1 MATHTPTPQFKF
13 NGSGADTHISLPA
26 RTGISK
32 SQDHTCSQL
41 LLYVHSHTPRCF
53 IAGVV
58 FGKTE
63 WGRCALAI
71 PSMYGQH
78 SPISSLPV
86 HLRVRPPRRPVAI
99 FRFFRRVSFRTV
111 SGIFCRSPHALPK
124 RCGIA
129 NSGTVFSLSPI
140 YIRRFTNQY
149 SNHEFLFDIHPPL
162 GKLVL
167 YAVSLLVGYD
177 HTKCSYEGIQHKYAA
192 DCKFLALR
200 ATAAFFG
207 SLTGAIC
214 SIVYIVFAAGVGN
227 TLIYN
232 KPVFI

>member
-129 NSGTVFSLSPI
+129 NSGFFFPPSTYVVSRTNIATTSFCSTSTRPWASSCCTPCPCWLGTITRSVRTRAFSTSMQ
-140 YIRRFTNQY
+140 RTA
-149 SNHEFLFDIHPPL
+149 SSW
-162 GKLVL
+162 L
-167 YAVSLLVGYD
+167 YAPLRP
-177 HTKCSYEGIQHKYAA
+177 
-192 DCKFLALR
+192 FLAR
-200 ATAAFFG
+200 
-207 SLTGAIC
+207 
-214 SIVYIVFAAGVGN
+214 
-227 TLIYN
+227 
-232 KPVFI
+232 